1 MVEGLPALL
10 TVEEAARAM
19 RVGRTKAYA
28 MTREYRETEGRSG
41 MPVVDFGDLLRV
53 PTAKLAARMG
63 VTVAEVVAAAR
74 CPDTSTAAR
83 PPVTEEPPPAAPT
96 KPSRLKPR
104 RQKSKGLWRAADA
117 SRTRQRRE
125 RRLTAGRRAPTPASS
140 AAQQRGRP

>member
-63 VTVAEVVAAAR
+63 VTVAEVVAAAQ
-74 CPDTSTAAR
+74 CPDTPAGAL
-83 PPVTEEPPPAAPT
+83 PAVVEEPPPAPT
-96 KPSRLKPR
+96 QASRLKPR
-104 RQKSKGLWRAADA
+104 RQKSAPAGE
-117 SRTRQRRE
+117 Q
-125 RRLTAGRRAPTPASS
+125 LTLLEGDS
-140 AAQQRGRP
+140 AESVG

>member
-53 PTAKLAARMG
+53 PAAQLAARMG

-74 CPDTSTAAR
+74 CPDPSTSAVR
-83 PPVTEEPPPAAPT
+83 HVVEEPPPAPTEAP
-96 KPSRLKPR
+96 RLKPR
-104 RQKSKGLWRAADA
+104 RQKSAA
-117 SRTRQRRE
+117 SGEQ
-125 RRLTAGRRAPTPASS
+125 LTLLDRDNAESVG
-140 AAQQRGRP
+140 